1 MMVVVQIEKPGNMTL
16 AVWFAELRS
25 WFDDNSCQPTLF
37 SQSGRKMDTL
47 IFDVSFE
54 DSAHAR
60 LFASTFTK
68 YEPSIRSITSIER
81 SGFSKNGNFAV
92 EIPTSEG
99 GRSGF
104 DL

>member
-1 MMVVVQIEKPGNMTL
+1 MMVVQIGKPGNMTL

-37 SQSGRKMDTL
+37 IQSGRKMDTL
-47 IFDVSFE
+47 IFDVSF
-54 DSAHAR
+54 DNMAHAR

-68 YEPSIRSITSIER
+68 YEPSIRHTTSIER
-81 SGFSKNGNFAV
+81 SGLNKSRNFAV
-92 EIPTSEG
+92 EIPTPEG
-99 GRSGF
+99 ERSGF